1 MKVLVIPEDQTHD
14 QYIIKP
20 VIEALFADLQL
31 PARVNVL
38 PEPRLRG
45 YTQALDPD
53 MIGGIVRDNPM
64 EDLFLLL
71 VDRDCDRNHAEAKA
85 AAIQKEHATKLICC
99 LAIQEIEVWM
109 LALHADS
116 LDAPLSEI
124 RRHCDPKERWAEPL
138 LKRLGMDGPGAGRK
152 KAMRALQGQWRSL
165 RDRCNE
171 LKSLQDQVDVWRRT
185 HSSVGP

>member
-1 MKVLVIPEDQTHD
+1 MKVLLVPEDQTHD
-14 QYIIKP
+14 QYILKP
-20 VIEALFADLQL
+20 VIEALFADLEFR
-31 PARVNVL
+31 ARVSVL
-38 PEPRLRG
+38 PDPRLHG
-45 YTQALDPD
+45 DSEALDPEV
-53 MIGGIVRDNPM
+53 IRGIVRDNPM

-71 VDRDCDRNHAEAKA
+71 VDRDCDRNHAEARA

-138 LKRLGMDGPGAGRK
+138 LKYLGTDGPGAGRK
-152 KAMRALQGQWRSL
+152 KAMRALQGQWHSL
-165 RDRCNE
+165 RDRCTE
-171 LKSLQDQVDVWRRT
+171 LKSLQDEIGAWRQT
-185 HSSVGP
+185 QSSVGI

>member
-20 VIEALFADLQL
+20 VIEALFADLEFR
-31 PARVNVL
+31 ARVSVL
-38 PEPRLRG
+38 PDPRLHG
-45 YTQALDPD
+45 DSEALDPE
-53 MIGGIVRDNPM
+53 MIRGIVRDNPM

-85 AAIQKEHATKLICC
+85 AAIQKEHATRLICC

-116 LDAPLSEI
+116 LGAPLSEI

-138 LKRLGMDGPGAGRK
+138 LKRVGMDGPGAGRK

>member
-1 MKVLVIPEDQTHD
+1 MKVLLILEDQTHD

-20 VIEALFADLQL
+20 VVEALFADLKL
-31 PARVNVL
+31 PARISVL

-45 YTQALDPD
+45 YSQALDPE
-53 MIGGIVRDNPM
+53 MIRSIVHDNPM
-64 EDLFLLL
+64 EDLFLLV
-71 VDRDCDRNHAEAKA
+71 VDRDCDRNHAETKT
-85 AAIQKEHATKLICC
+85 AAIQEEHATKLICC

-124 RRHCDPKERWAEPL
+124 RQHCDPKERWAEPL
-138 LKRLGMDGPGAGRK
+138 LARLGTDGPGAGRK

-165 RDRCNE
+165 RDRCDE
-171 LKSLQDQVDVWRRT
+171 LKSLQDQVESWRRT
-185 HSSVGP
+185 RYHAGT

>member
-1 MKVLVIPEDQTHD
+1 MKVLLVPEDQTHD
-14 QYIIKP
+14 QYILKP
-20 VIEALFADLQL
+20 VIEALFADLEFR
-31 PARVNVL
+31 ARVSVL
-38 PEPRLRG
+38 PDPRLHG
-45 YTQALDPD
+45 DSEALDPEV
-53 MIGGIVRDNPM
+53 IRGIVRDNPM

-71 VDRDCDRNHAEAKA
+71 VDRDCDRNHAEARA

-138 LKRLGMDGPGAGRK
+138 LKQLGTDGPGAGRK
-152 KAMRALQGQWRSL
+152 KAMRALQGQWHSL
-165 RDRCNE
+165 RDRCAE
-171 LKSLQDQVDVWRRT
+171 LKSLQDEIGAWRQT
-185 HSSVGP
+185 QSSVGI

>member
-1 MKVLVIPEDQTHD
+1 VKVLLIPEDQTHD

-20 VIEALFADLQL
+20 VIEALFADLEL
-31 PARVNVL
+31 PARISVL

-45 YTQALDPD
+45 YAQALDPE
-53 MIGGIVRDNPM
+53 MIRGIVQDNPM

-85 AAIQKEHATKLICC
+85 AAIQKEHASKLFCC

-109 LALHADS
+109 LALHSDS
-116 LDAPLSEI
+116 LDTPLSEI
-124 RRHCDPKERWAEPL
+124 REHCDPKEIWAEPL
-138 LKRLGMDGPGAGRK
+138 LKRLGTDGPGAGRK

-165 RDRCNE
+165 RDRCPE
-171 LKSLQDQVDVWRRT
+171 LRSLQVEIAAWRET
-185 HSSVGP
+185 QSNAGS